1 MRALISLMLIGSLI
15 AQKSVQDNQQ
25 IPQPII
31 PFEITYDD
39 VMGVVDYIHP
49 SGRMSVSFFINEEG
63 EVEQPQIIDTF
74 NVKLNDVVI
83 DKVKQTKYKPALQNG
98 IPVKVKYHLPIV
110 FE

>member
-1 MRALISLMLIGSLI
+1 MRALIYLMLMGSLI

-25 IPQPII
+25 FPQPII
-31 PFEITYDD
+31 PFELTYDD
-39 VMGVVDYIHP
+39 VMGGVDYIHP

-83 DKVKQTKYKPALQNG
+83 DKVRQTKYKPALQNG

>member
-1 MRALISLMLIGSLI
+1 MRALISLMLMGSLI

-25 IPQPII
+25 FPQPIM
-31 PFEITYDD
+31 PFELTYDD

-83 DKVKQTKYKPALQNG
+83 DKGRQTKYKPALQNG